1 MSSPS
6 TRPLRINIVELL
18 RQPGSERRVEHEI
31 SSADLQC
38 ELAPGQFEISGMV
51 SVDVT
56 AVSATD
62 DVSVA
67 GSISIPWSGEC
78 RRCLQAISGIQVVE
92 FDERFAPA
100 RSRNRIGSSE
110 IDVSIIDGDQIDLL
124 EPIRETV
131 MIETPMSVLCSESC
145 EGICDVC
152 GADRNNDSC
161 ECVVVV
167 RDERWAALDGLEL
180 DD

>member
-18 RQPGSERRVEHEI
+18 RHAGSERRVEHEI
-31 SSADLQC
+31 SPVDLNC
-38 ELAPGQFEISGMV
+38 ELASGQSEISGMV
-51 SVDVT
+51 AIDVT

-67 GSISIPWSGEC
+67 GSVSIPWSGEC
-78 RRCLQAISGIQVVE
+78 RRCLQAISGVHTVD

-100 RSRNRIGSSE
+100 RNRNRISVSDG
-110 IDVSIIDGDQIDLL
+110 DVSIIEGDQIDLL

-131 MIETPMSVLCSESC
+131 MIETPMSVLCSETC
-145 EGICDVC
+145 KGICDVC
-152 GADRNNDSC
+152 GIDRNKDSC

-167 RDERWAALDGLEL
+167 RDERWAALDDLKVDE
-180 DD
+180 

>member
-6 TRPLRINIVELL
+6 ARALRINIVELL
-18 RQPGSERRVEHEI
+18 RHAGSERRVQHEI
-31 SSADLQC
+31 SAADLNC
-38 ELAPGQFEISGMV
+38 ELVPGQSEISGMV
-51 SVDVT
+51 AIDVT

-62 DVSVA
+62 DVSVS
-67 GSISIPWSGEC
+67 GSVSIPWSGEC
-78 RRCLQAISGIQVVE
+78 RRCLKPISGVHTVD

-100 RSRNRIGSSE
+100 RNRNQNSSTDG
-110 IDVSIIDGDQIDLL
+110 DVSIVDGDQIDLL

-131 MIETPMSVLCSESC
+131 MIETPMSVLCSETC

-152 GADRNNDSC
+152 GTDRNKGSC

-167 RDERWAALDGLEL
+167 RDERWAALDDFKIDE
-180 DD
+180 